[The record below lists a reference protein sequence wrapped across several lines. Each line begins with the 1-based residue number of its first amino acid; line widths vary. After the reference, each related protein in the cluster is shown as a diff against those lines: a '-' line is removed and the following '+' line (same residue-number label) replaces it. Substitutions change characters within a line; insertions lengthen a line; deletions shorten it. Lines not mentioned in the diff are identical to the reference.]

1 MADKVKGITVEF
13 RGDTSQ
19 LDKALRTIRS
29 EARDLDHELQQVDRA
44 LKFNP
49 KNTELVA
56 QKQKLLK
63 ERVEQTSRSLDE
75 LKNLQ
80 KQMDAKGVDKNSTEY
95 QKLRREI
102 ITTESK
108 LKHFNKELNKTAL
121 QASKIHR
128 LGAAFQSAGKKI
140 EGAGQKLRG
149 VSRAAGLVA
158 VGLGAITYKA
168 GQAADQLNTLSKQTG
183 IDTGTLQKY
192 AAAADLVDVSVE
204 SIAKAEQKL
213 KKNMLGALDGTNDQA
228 QYFKELGIEITNADG
243 SLRDA
248 DDVFNDTV
256 KALGKME
263 NETQRDA
270 YAMALMGKSAT
281 DLNPL
286 IEDGGE
292 TYERVSKILKKYD
305 LDVISQEDLDR
316 ANEFNDAV
324 DTIKLLVVRAVQ
336 IIGTKV
342 AGYLVPLMEKITKKV
357 GEFSK
362 KFSGMSGEVLAKF
375 GAVMTAVALLS
386 PALVLL
392 GKVISGVGTVIQTT
406 AKIVGG
412 LSKALA
418 FLATNPIAL
427 AIAGIAALVAAI
439 VILWNKSE
447 KFRDFFIGIWNKIKE
462 KVTEFKT
469 WFQETRK
476 AITDQLDKLK
486 EKAGEIRDKFN
497 DVKTKIVSA
506 WQNLPET
513 FRKIWDNIGTGL
525 KNIGSKIGNAVTGAI
540 KSGINGVI
548 QTIEN
553 IINKAIALINSA
565 IRLANK
571 LPGVNVGYVDKLN
584 LPRLAKGG
592 VLNGAQTV
600 IAGEAGPEAIIPLD
614 RLFAQLD
621 KMTDKLVGEGGDGI
635 VVNVYGTAGQS
646 ITDLAAEVERRLVE
660 AQKRRRLAWQ

>member
-1 MADKVKGITVEF
+1 MADKIKGITVEF
-13 RGDTSQ
+13 SADTSKI
-19 LDKALRTIRS
+19 DSAIKTMRK
-29 EARDLDHELQQVDRA
+29 EARDLDQELRQVDRA

-49 KNTELVA
+49 KNSELLA
-56 QKQKLLK
+56 QKQKILK
-63 ERVEQTSRSLDE
+63 ERVAQTSRSLKE
-75 LKNLQ
+75 LKTIQ
-80 KQMDAKGVDKNSTEY
+80 AEMDAKGVDKNSAEY
-95 QKLRREI
+95 QRLRREI

-158 VGLGAITYKA
+158 AGLGAITYKA
-168 GQAADQLNTLSKQTG
+168 GQAADELNTLSKRTG

-243 SLRDA
+243 TLRDA

-292 TYERVSKILKKYD
+292 TYEKVSKIMKKYG

-324 DTIKLLVVRAVQ
+324 DTIKLLVVQAVR
-336 IIGTKV
+336 IIGNKI
-342 AGYLVPLMEKITKKV
+342 AGYLVPLMENITDKV
-357 GEFSK
+357 GKFSK
-362 KFSGMSGEVLAKF
+362 KFSGLSAEVLTKL

-386 PALVLL
+386 PALILL

-406 AKIVGG
+406 AKIIGG
-412 LSKALA
+412 LSKAMA
-418 FLATNPIAL
+418 FLAANPIVL
-427 AIAGIAALVAAI
+427 VIAGIAALVAAI

-447 KFRDFFIGIWNKIKE
+447 KFRAFFIGIWTKIKAA
-462 KVTEFKT
+462 VSSFVT
-469 WFQETRK
+469 WFKNKKEDLLK
-476 AITDQLDKLK
+476 AWNEIPGKIKGYFSQAWKDIKATFAGWGAFWSGLWDK
-486 EKAGEIRDKFN
+486 
-497 DVKTKIVSA
+497 VKTKFGSIGK
-506 WQNLPET
+506 T
-513 FRKIWDNIGTGL
+513 F
-525 KNIGSKIGNAVTGAI
+525 GNAIGGAV
-540 KSGINGVI
+540 KSAINTVIEKVQNAINAGIRL
-548 QTIEN
+548 
-553 IINKAIALINSA
+553 INKAIT
-565 IRLANK
+565 LANK
-571 LPGVNVGYVDKLN
+571 LPGVNVKTLGEIN
-584 LPRLAKGG
+584 LPTLAKGG

-614 RLFAQLD
+614 RLFAELD
-621 KMTDKLVGEGGDGI
+621 KMTDKLTGGDGGGI

-646 ITDLAAEVERRLVE
+646 VTDLAAEVERRLID

>member
-13 RGDTSQ
+13 RGDTTQ
-19 LDKALRTIRS
+19 LDKALRDIRS
-29 EARDLDHELQQVDRA
+29 EARSLDQELRQVNNA

-49 KNTELVA
+49 GNTELIA

-63 ERVEQTSRSLDE
+63 ERVEQTSRSLTE
-75 LKNLQ
+75 LKNVQ
-80 KQMDAKGVDKNSTEY
+80 KQMDDKGVDKNSAEY
-95 QKLRREI
+95 QRLRREI

-108 LKHFNKELNKTAL
+108 LKHFNAELRKTGL
-121 QASKIHR
+121 QASKVYR
-128 LGAAFQSAGKKI
+128 LGVAFDKTGKKI
-140 EGAGQKLRG
+140 TAAGQSLRG
-149 VSRAAGLVA
+149 LSTAAGLVA
-158 VGLGAITYKA
+158 AGLGAITYKA
-168 GQAADQLNTLSKQTG
+168 GTAADKLNTLSKQTG
-183 IDTGTLQKY
+183 IDTQTLQEY
-192 AAAADLVDVSVE
+192 AAAADLVDVPLE

-286 IEDGGE
+286 IEDGGK
-292 TYERVSKILKKYD
+292 TYEKVSKMMSKYG
-305 LDVISQEDLDR
+305 LEPISQEQLDL
-316 ANEFNDAV
+316 ANEFND
-324 DTIKLLVVRAVQ
+324 TIDMIKVMVVRTAQ
-336 IIGTKV
+336 IIGTKI
-342 AGYLVPLMEKITKKV
+342 AGYLVPIMQKVVDKI
-357 GEFSK
+357 GQIAQF
-362 KFSGMSGEVLAKF
+362 FSGMSGEVLARI

-392 GKVISGVGTVIQTT
+392 GKVISGVGMAIQTVT
-406 AKIVGG
+406 KIVGG
-412 LSKALA
+412 LSKAFA
-418 FLATNPIAL
+418 FMAANPIVL
-427 AIAGIAALVAAI
+427 VIAGIAALVAAF
-439 VILWNKSE
+439 VVLWNKSE
-447 KFRDFFIGIWNKIKE
+447 KFRQFFLNLWDSIKKKVATVVAAFKTAKDTIVKAWQDLPTTFRNIWN
-462 KVTEFKT
+462 
-469 WFQETRK
+469 
-476 AITDQLDKLK
+476 
-486 EKAGEIRDKFN
+486 
-497 DVKTKIVSA
+497 S
-506 WQNLPET
+506 
-513 FRKIWDNIGTGL
+513 IGTGL
-525 KNIGSKIGNAVTGAI
+525 KNIGTKIGNAVTGAI

-548 QTIEN
+548 QTVEN

-592 VLNGAQTV
+592 VLTGAQTV

-614 RLFAQLD
+614 KLFAQMD
-621 KMTDKLVGEGGDGI
+621 KMAEQISGGSGGVI
-635 VVNVYGTAGQS
+635 VNVYGTEGQS
-646 ITDLAAEVERRLVE
+646 ITDLAAAVERRLID

>member
-13 RGDTSQ
+13 RGDTTQ
-19 LDKALRTIRS
+19 LDKALRNIRS
-29 EARDLDHELQQVDRA
+29 EARSLDQELRQVNNA

-49 KNTELVA
+49 GNAELIA

-63 ERVEQTSRSLDE
+63 ERVEQTSRSLTE
-75 LKNLQ
+75 LKNVQ
-80 KQMDAKGVDKNSTEY
+80 KQMDDKGVDKNSAEY
-95 QKLRREI
+95 QRLRREI

-108 LKHFNKELNKTAL
+108 LKHFNAELRKTGL
-121 QASKIHR
+121 QASKVYR
-128 LGAAFQSAGKKI
+128 LGVAFDKTGKKI
-140 EGAGQKLRG
+140 TAAGQSLRG
-149 VSRAAGLVA
+149 LSTAAGLVA
-158 VGLGAITYKA
+158 AGLGAITYKA
-168 GQAADQLNTLSKQTG
+168 GAAADELNTLSKQTG
-183 IDTGTLQKY
+183 IDTQTLQEY
-192 AAAADLVDVSVE
+192 AAAADLVDVPLE

-286 IEDGGE
+286 IEDGGK
-292 TYERVSKILKKYD
+292 TYEKVSKMMSKYG
-305 LDVISQEDLDR
+305 LEPISQEQLDL
-316 ANEFNDAV
+316 ANEFND
-324 DTIKLLVVRAVQ
+324 TIDMIKVMVVRTAQ
-336 IIGTKV
+336 IIGTKI
-342 AGYLVPLMEKITKKV
+342 AGYLVPIMQKVVDKIGQIAK
-357 GEFSK
+357 F
-362 KFSGMSGEVLAKF
+362 FSGMSGEVLAKI

-392 GKVISGVGTVIQTT
+392 GKVISGVGMAIQTVT
-406 AKIVGG
+406 KIVGG
-412 LSKALA
+412 LSKAFA
-418 FLATNPIAL
+418 FMAANPIVL
-427 AIAGIAALVAAI
+427 VIAGIAALVAAF
-439 VILWNKSE
+439 VVLWNKSE
-447 KFRDFFIGIWNKIKE
+447 KFRQFFLNLWDSIKKKVATVVAAFKTAKDTIVKAWQDLPTTFRNIWN
-462 KVTEFKT
+462 
-469 WFQETRK
+469 
-476 AITDQLDKLK
+476 
-486 EKAGEIRDKFN
+486 
-497 DVKTKIVSA
+497 S
-506 WQNLPET
+506 
-513 FRKIWDNIGTGL
+513 IGTGL
-525 KNIGSKIGNAVTGAI
+525 KNIGTKIGNAVTGAI

-592 VLNGAQTV
+592 VLTGAQTV

-614 RLFAQLD
+614 KLFAQMD
-621 KMTDKLVGEGGDGI
+621 KMAEQIGGGSGGVI
-635 VVNVYGTAGQS
+635 VNVYGTEGQS
-646 ITDLAAEVERRLVE
+646 ITDLAAAVERRLID

>member
-13 RGDTSQ
+13 RGDTTQ
-19 LDKALRTIRS
+19 LDKALRDIRS
-29 EARDLDHELQQVDRA
+29 EARSLDQELRQVNNA

-49 KNTELVA
+49 GNTELIA

-63 ERVEQTSRSLDE
+63 ERVEQTSRSLTE
-75 LKNLQ
+75 LKNVQ
-80 KQMDAKGVDKNSTEY
+80 KQMDDKGVDKNSAEY
-95 QKLRREI
+95 QRLRREI

-108 LKHFNKELNKTAL
+108 LKHFNAELRKTGL
-121 QASKIHR
+121 QASKVYR
-128 LGAAFQSAGKKI
+128 LGVAFDKTGKKI
-140 EGAGQKLRG
+140 TAAGQSLRG
-149 VSRAAGLVA
+149 LSTAAGLVA
-158 VGLGAITYKA
+158 AGLGAITYKA
-168 GQAADQLNTLSKQTG
+168 GTAADELNTLSKQTG
-183 IDTGTLQKY
+183 IDTQTLQEY
-192 AAAADLVDVSVE
+192 AAAADLVDVPLE

-286 IEDGGE
+286 IEDGGK
-292 TYERVSKILKKYD
+292 TYEKVSKMMSKYG
-305 LDVISQEDLDR
+305 LEPISQEQLDL
-316 ANEFNDAV
+316 ANEFND
-324 DTIKLLVVRAVQ
+324 TIDMIKVMVVRTAQ
-336 IIGTKV
+336 IIGTKI
-342 AGYLVPLMEKITKKV
+342 AGYLVPIMQKVVDKI
-357 GEFSK
+357 GQIAQF
-362 KFSGMSGEVLAKF
+362 FSGMSGEVLAKI

-392 GKVISGVGTVIQTT
+392 GKVISGVGMAIQTVT
-406 AKIVGG
+406 KIVGG
-412 LSKALA
+412 LSKAFA
-418 FLATNPIAL
+418 FMAANPIVL
-427 AIAGIAALVAAI
+427 VIAGIAALVAAF
-439 VILWNKSE
+439 VLLWNKSE
-447 KFRDFFIGIWNKIKE
+447 KFRTFFLNMWDNIKK
-462 KVTEFKT
+462 KVATVVAAFKT
-469 WFQETRK
+469 AKDT
-476 AITDQLDKLK
+476 I
-486 EKAGEIRDKFN
+486 
-497 DVKTKIVSA
+497 VKA
-506 WQNLPET
+506 WQNLPDT
-513 FRKIWDNIGTGL
+513 FRSIWNSIGTGL
-525 KNIGSKIGNAVTGAI
+525 KNIGTKIGNAVTGAI

-571 LPGVNVGYVDKLN
+571 LPGVNVGYVDELHLQK
-584 LPRLAKGG
+584 LAKGG
-592 VLNGAQTV
+592 VLTSAQTV

-614 RLFAQLD
+614 KLFAQMD
-621 KMTDKLVGEGGDGI
+621 KMAEQISGGSGGVI
-635 VVNVYGTAGQS
+635 VNVYGTEGQS
-646 ITDLAAEVERRLVE
+646 ITDLAAAVERRLID

>member
-13 RGDTSQ
+13 RGDTTQ
-19 LDKALRTIRS
+19 LDKALRDIRS
-29 EARDLDHELQQVDRA
+29 EARSLDQELRQVNNA

-49 KNTELVA
+49 GNTELIA

-63 ERVEQTSRSLDE
+63 ERVEQTSRSLTE
-75 LKNLQ
+75 LKNVQ
-80 KQMDAKGVDKNSTEY
+80 KQMDDKGVDKNSAEY
-95 QKLRREI
+95 QRLRREI

-108 LKHFNKELNKTAL
+108 LKHFNAELRKTGL
-121 QASKIHR
+121 QASKVYR
-128 LGAAFQSAGKKI
+128 LGVAFDKTGKKI
-140 EGAGQKLRG
+140 TAAGQSLRG
-149 VSRAAGLVA
+149 LSTAAGLVA
-158 VGLGAITYKA
+158 AGLGAITYKA
-168 GQAADQLNTLSKQTG
+168 GTAADELNTLSKQTG
-183 IDTGTLQKY
+183 IDTQTLQEY
-192 AAAADLVDVSVE
+192 AAAADLVDVPLE

-286 IEDGGE
+286 IEDGGK
-292 TYERVSKILKKYD
+292 TYEKISKMMSKYG
-305 LDVISQEDLDR
+305 LEPISQEQLDL
-316 ANEFNDAV
+316 ANEFND
-324 DTIKLLVVRAVQ
+324 TIDMIKVMVVRTAQ
-336 IIGTKV
+336 IIGTKI
-342 AGYLVPLMEKITKKV
+342 AGYLVPIMQKVVDKI
-357 GEFSK
+357 GQIAQF
-362 KFSGMSGEVLAKF
+362 FSGMSGEVLAKI

-392 GKVISGVGTVIQTT
+392 GKVISGVGMAIQTVT
-406 AKIVGG
+406 KIVGG
-412 LSKALA
+412 LSKAFA
-418 FLATNPIAL
+418 FMAANPIVL
-427 AIAGIAALVAAI
+427 VIAGIAALVAAF
-439 VILWNKSE
+439 VVLWNKS
-447 KFRDFFIGIWNKIKE
+447 KAFRDFFIGVWNTIKE
-462 KVTEFKT
+462 KVNAFKT
-469 WFQETRK
+469 WFQETRT

-497 DVKTKIVSA
+497 DAKTKIVSA

-592 VLNGAQTV
+592 VLTGAQTV

-614 RLFAQLD
+614 KLFAQMD
-621 KMTDKLVGEGGDGI
+621 KMAEQISSGSGGVI
-635 VVNVYGTAGQS
+635 VNVYGTEGQS
-646 ITDLAAEVERRLVE
+646 ITDLAAAVERRLID

>member
-13 RGDTSQ
+13 RGDTTQ
-19 LDKALRTIRS
+19 LDKALRDVRS
-29 EARDLDHELQQVDRA
+29 EARSLDQELRQVNNA

-49 KNTELVA
+49 GNTELIA

-63 ERVEQTSRSLDE
+63 ERVEQTSRSLTE
-75 LKNLQ
+75 LKNVQ
-80 KQMDAKGVDKNSTEY
+80 KQMDDKGVDKNSAEY
-95 QKLRREI
+95 QRLRREI

-108 LKHFNKELNKTAL
+108 LKHFNAELRKTGL
-121 QASKIHR
+121 QASKVYR
-128 LGAAFQSAGKKI
+128 LGVAFDKTGKKI
-140 EGAGQKLRG
+140 TAAGQSLRG
-149 VSRAAGLVA
+149 LSTAAGLVA
-158 VGLGAITYKA
+158 AGLGAITYKA
-168 GQAADQLNTLSKQTG
+168 GTAADELNTLSKQTG
-183 IDTGTLQKY
+183 IDTQTLQEY
-192 AAAADLVDVSVE
+192 AAAADLVDVPLE

-286 IEDGGE
+286 IEDGGK
-292 TYERVSKILKKYD
+292 TYEKVSKMMSKYG
-305 LDVISQEDLDR
+305 LEPISQEQLDL
-316 ANEFNDAV
+316 ANEFND
-324 DTIKLLVVRAVQ
+324 TIDMIKVMVVRTAQ
-336 IIGTKV
+336 IIGTKI
-342 AGYLVPLMEKITKKV
+342 AGYLVPIMQKVVDKI
-357 GEFSK
+357 GQIAQF
-362 KFSGMSGEVLAKF
+362 FSGMSGEVLAKI

-392 GKVISGVGTVIQTT
+392 GKVISGVGMAIQTVT
-406 AKIVGG
+406 KIVGG
-412 LSKALA
+412 LSKAFA
-418 FLATNPIAL
+418 FMAANPIVL
-427 AIAGIAALVAAI
+427 VIAGIAALVAAF
-439 VILWNKSE
+439 VVLWKKSE
-447 KFRDFFIGIWNKIKE
+447 KFRTFFLNLWDSIKK
-462 KVTEFKT
+462 KVATVVAAFKT
-469 WFQETRK
+469 AKDT
-476 AITDQLDKLK
+476 
-486 EKAGEIRDKFN
+486 
-497 DVKTKIVSA
+497 IVST

-513 FRKIWDNIGTGL
+513 FRKIWNSIGTGL
-525 KNIGSKIGNAVTGAI
+525 KNLGTKMGNAVTGAI

-548 QTIEN
+548 STVEK

-571 LPGVNVGYVDKLN
+571 LPGVNVKTLGEIE

-592 VLNGAQTV
+592 VLTGAQTV

-614 RLFAQLD
+614 KLFAQMD
-621 KMTDKLVGEGGDGI
+621 KMAEQISGGSGGVI
-635 VVNVYGTAGQS
+635 VNVYGTEGQS
-646 ITDLAAEVERRLVE
+646 ITDLAAAVERRLID

>member
-13 RGDTSQ
+13 RGDTTQ
-19 LDKALRTIRS
+19 LDKALRDIRS
-29 EARDLDHELQQVDRA
+29 EARSLDQELRQVNNA

-49 KNTELVA
+49 GNTELIA

-63 ERVEQTSRSLDE
+63 ERVEQTSRSLTE
-75 LKNLQ
+75 LKNVQ
-80 KQMDAKGVDKNSTEY
+80 KQMDDKGVDKNSAEY
-95 QKLRREI
+95 QRLRREI

-108 LKHFNKELNKTAL
+108 LKHFNAELRKTGL
-121 QASKIHR
+121 QASKVYR
-128 LGAAFQSAGKKI
+128 LGVAFDKTGKKI
-140 EGAGQKLRG
+140 TAAGQSLRG
-149 VSRAAGLVA
+149 LSTAAGLVA
-158 VGLGAITYKA
+158 AGLGAITYKA
-168 GQAADQLNTLSKQTG
+168 GTAADKLNTLSKQTG
-183 IDTGTLQKY
+183 IDTQTLQEY
-192 AAAADLVDVSVE
+192 AAAADLVDVPLE

-286 IEDGGE
+286 IEDGGK
-292 TYERVSKILKKYD
+292 TYEKVSKMMSKYG
-305 LDVISQEDLDR
+305 LEPISQEQLDL
-316 ANEFNDAV
+316 ANEFND
-324 DTIKLLVVRAVQ
+324 TIDMIKVMVVRTAQ
-336 IIGTKV
+336 IIGTKI
-342 AGYLVPLMEKITKKV
+342 AGYLVPIMQKVVDKI
-357 GEFSK
+357 GQIAQF
-362 KFSGMSGEVLAKF
+362 FSGMSGEVLAKI

-392 GKVISGVGTVIQTT
+392 GKVISGVGMAIQTVT
-406 AKIVGG
+406 KIVGG
-412 LSKALA
+412 LSKAFA
-418 FLATNPIAL
+418 FMAANPIVL
-427 AIAGIAALVAAI
+427 VIAGIAALVAAF
-439 VILWNKSE
+439 VVLWNKSE
-447 KFRDFFIGIWNKIKE
+447 KFRQFFLNLWDSIKKKVATVVAAFKTAKDTIVKAWQDLPTTFRNIWN
-462 KVTEFKT
+462 
-469 WFQETRK
+469 
-476 AITDQLDKLK
+476 
-486 EKAGEIRDKFN
+486 
-497 DVKTKIVSA
+497 S
-506 WQNLPET
+506 
-513 FRKIWDNIGTGL
+513 IGTGL
-525 KNIGSKIGNAVTGAI
+525 KNIGTKIGNAVTGAI

-548 QTIEN
+548 QTVEN

-592 VLNGAQTV
+592 VLTGAQTV

-614 RLFAQLD
+614 KLFAQMD
-621 KMTDKLVGEGGDGI
+621 KMAEQISGGSGGVI
-635 VVNVYGTAGQS
+635 VNVYGTEGQS
-646 ITDLAAEVERRLVE
+646 ITDLAAAVERRLID